1 MEIKYNDYGEPIYDT
16 NYFDIKVVNDLC
28 TGNIIVYKNNLCK
41 ISKILKMSK
50 NYLRWIYATNVFTDV
65 ETDSVFY
72 ETEHIL
78 IPKIITVT
86 NEFINMT
93 KNTIELFN
101 EEKNDVVEIAIS
113 LTIDKN
119 IIEKINKNIKVGTE
133 FRIKTIEFKNLI
145 RMLEICQ

>member
-16 NYFDIKVVNDLC
+16 NYFETKVVSDLC
-28 TGNIIVYKNNLCK
+28 VGDVIVYKNNMCK
-41 ISKILKMSK
+41 ISKISRMTK
-50 NYLRWIYATNVFTDV
+50 NYLRWIYATNIFTDV
-65 ETDSVFY
+65 EIDSVFY
-72 ETEHIL
+72 ETEYIL

-93 KNTIELFN
+93 NTAIQLFN
-101 EEKNDVVEIAIS
+101 EETNDVVEIAID

-119 IIEKINKNIKVGTE
+119 IIEKINEKIKISME

-145 RMLEICQ
+145 RIVEICK